1 VVLDDEI
8 EGKQL
13 VDPLVLGNGQ
23 QSQVKEKLKAIVV
36 DTDEK
41 KATPEVKQQV
51 PHSLDQADELIL
63 VCRQLVAKS
72 GEGSAKEGHG
82 TTR

>member
-1 VVLDDEI
+1 M
-8 EGKQL
+8 
-13 VDPLVLGNGQ
+13 
-23 QSQVKEKLKAIVV
+23 V

-72 GEGSAKEGHG
+72 SERSAKEGHG